1 MRMLDRPMSF
11 EWTRKDKYG
20 KPVEIR
26 KNREPNT
33 GYSDH
38 FLIQGVTETV

>member
-1 MRMLDRPMSF
+1 MSF
-11 EWTRKDKYG
+11 EWMRKDKYG

-26 KNREPNT
+26 EDRKPNT

-38 FLIQGVTETV
+38 FPIQGVIETIQ